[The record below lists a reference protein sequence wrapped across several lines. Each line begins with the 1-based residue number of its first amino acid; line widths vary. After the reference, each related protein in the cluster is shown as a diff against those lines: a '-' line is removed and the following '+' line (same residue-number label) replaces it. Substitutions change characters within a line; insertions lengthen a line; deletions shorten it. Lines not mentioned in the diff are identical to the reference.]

1 MTRRDGRQVALCVEG
16 YESGPAEVV
25 LDLDATDIPLHGDQ
39 EERFFHGYYREYC
52 YLPLLFLIGRHPVMV
67 RMRSAARDAA
77 AGVEEDL
84 GWLLDR
90 LRQAWPSTRII
101 LRTDSGFCREA
112 IMATCVSR
120 AGVDYVMGL
129 AKNRRLEQE
138 IGIEMAEAVLR
149 AQEKAAPARRSGSS
163 ATPPSRPGPG
173 SVGESGR
180 RRRCLRRWRA
190 ASPRRTPVHR
200 DFAAPPRLTPPG
212 FSTSSCTALG
222 ETRRTG

>member
-1 MTRRDGRQVALCVEG
+1 
-16 YESGPAEVV
+16 
-25 LDLDATDIPLHGDQ
+25 
-39 EERFFHGYYREYC
+39 
-52 YLPLLFLIGRHPVMV
+52 
-67 RMRSAARDAA
+67 MRSAARDAA
-77 AGVEEDL
+77 AGVQEDL

-112 IMATCVSR
+112 IMATCESR

-149 AQEKAAPARRSGSS
+149 AQEEGAPARRFREFRYSTLHVLVPGASGN
-163 ATPPSRPGPG
+163 REGG
-173 SVGESGR
+173 G
-180 RRRCLRRWRA
+180 A
-190 ASPRRTPVHR
+190 ASGGGGRQVQGEPPVHR
-200 DFAAPPRLTPPG
+200 DFRCPPRLTPLG
-212 FSTSSCTALG
+212 ISTSSCTALG